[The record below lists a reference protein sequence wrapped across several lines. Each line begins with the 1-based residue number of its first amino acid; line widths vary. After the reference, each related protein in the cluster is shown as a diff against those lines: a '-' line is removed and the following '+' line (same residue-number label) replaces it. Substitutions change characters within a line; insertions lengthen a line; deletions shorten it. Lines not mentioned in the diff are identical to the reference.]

1 MEVLNSL
8 EEEEEEEDDDDDKEE
23 EEEEEEEEDLD
34 GALPTPKRRRLASVI
49 GLGLSLTSGRY
60 PKYRYCGV
68 IGPYQHLDPA
78 EHTPL
83 DYLSLLWPD
92 SLNDLIVTE
101 SNRYAG
107 RKNRS
112 RWVDITKSEFLAFLG
127 VQLAMGIHRLPRI
140 NDAWSK
146 DKLLGVEGIQRC
158 ISRTRFWDIRSNLH
172 LVDDAA
178 LPPGGSS
185 LTRKIKPLLD
195 TLGDRFFLNHSPG
208 QELAVDEAM
217 IKYKGRAKGKVVMP
231 KKPIKKGF
239 KIWCCCCSCCGYL
252 CTFQVYEGKPINLV
266 TGKRE
271 AEKGMVMR
279 VVTDLL
285 RPFVDMNHVVY
296 CDNFFSSGP
305 LVESLAKDKIYY
317 VGTIKQR
324 ALGFPA
330 NLKGV
335 KPPRGSYVVERVG
348 DVCYYV
354 FNDRKVVSFVSNVFP
369 EHMEDEVPRVQ
380 RGGRIGYQSVPPL
393 LPAYNKYMGGV
404 DRLSQLRKSY
414 GYDKKSKRYW
424 LRAFFQFL
432 DYAVDNAFILYKH
445 NCKYY
450 RVKACKLLDFRLDL
464 VRLLLKDKRYRER
477 SPSSSSSSSSSGGAM
492 DDVSVECSLVKSTD
506 AGLPRGRCEQCLIK
520 RAKPVR
526 FTSYA
531 CSICRKRLCK
541 IPCFRDFH
549 RLQ

>member
-1 MEVLNSL
+1 M
-8 EEEEEEEDDDDDKEE
+8 
-23 EEEEEEEEDLD
+23 
-34 GALPTPKRRRLASVI
+34 
-49 GLGLSLTSGRY
+49 
-60 PKYRYCGV
+60 
-68 IGPYQHLDPA
+68 
-78 EHTPL
+78 
-83 DYLSLLWPD
+83 
-92 SLNDLIVTE
+92 
-101 SNRYAG
+101 
-107 RKNRS
+107 
-112 RWVDITKSEFLAFLG
+112 
-127 VQLAMGIHRLPRI
+127 
-140 NDAWSK
+140 
-146 DKLLGVEGIQRC
+146 
-158 ISRTRFWDIRSNLH
+158 
-172 LVDDAA
+172 DDAA

-195 TLGDRFFLNHSPG
+195 TLGDKFFLNYSPG

-477 SPSSSSSSSSSGGAM
+477 SPSSSSSSSSSGGGAMDDVSVECSLVKSTDAGLPRGRCEQCLIKRRIGYQSVPPLLPAYNKYMGGVDRLSQLRKSYGYDKKSKRYWLRAFFQFLDYAVDNAFILYKHNCKYYRVKACKLLDFRLDLVRLLLKDKRYRERSPSSSSSSSSSGGGAM

-526 FTSYA
+526 FTSYT